1 MAVGSTSELS
11 AQLVVEILVHDLAPS
26 LAFYEAFGFEL
37 ERRTETFAVLR
48 WNGSYLFLAEERE
61 RPASSSTALANVRV
75 IVQDV
80 DAVWE
85 LAQVVGARVE
95 RALADR
101 AYGLRDFTVLDP
113 DGFGVRFAQVLPGIA
128 PGSAV
133 HV

>member
-1 MAVGSTSELS
+1 
-11 AQLVVEILVHDLAPS
+11 VHDLAPS

-95 RALADR
+95 RA
-101 AYGLRDFTVLDP
+101 YGLRDFTVLDP